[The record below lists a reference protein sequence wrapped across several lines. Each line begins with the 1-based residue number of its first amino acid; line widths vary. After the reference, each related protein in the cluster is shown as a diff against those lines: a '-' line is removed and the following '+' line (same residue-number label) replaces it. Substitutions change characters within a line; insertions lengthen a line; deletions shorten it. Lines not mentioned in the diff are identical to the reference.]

1 LGIGIPAVR
10 GGFLGRVPGVRRP
23 EVHHKLD
30 GVAVDSEK
38 AVLLETT
45 TAARLRGAWLVWHN
59 FADAPDLTKESPG
72 SIIIGKPGWKSFVR
86 IGYSAERGE

>member
-59 FADAPDLTKESPG
+59 FADAPDLTKG
-72 SIIIGKPGWKSFVR
+72 IGWVYHNGQTWMEVVCLDRLFR
-86 IGYSAERGE
+86 